1 MLMQA
6 FECRRIQSVLALLAQ
21 LPAAATEGLQSGL
34 LVAKA
39 RASLQRGRKH
49 LKFLCF
55 NELYSVL

>member
-1 MLMQA
+1 MQA
-6 FECRRIQSVLALLAQ
+6 FECRRIQSALALLAQ
-21 LPAAATEGLQSGL
+21 LPAAATEGLQSGP

-55 NELYSVL
+55 NEL